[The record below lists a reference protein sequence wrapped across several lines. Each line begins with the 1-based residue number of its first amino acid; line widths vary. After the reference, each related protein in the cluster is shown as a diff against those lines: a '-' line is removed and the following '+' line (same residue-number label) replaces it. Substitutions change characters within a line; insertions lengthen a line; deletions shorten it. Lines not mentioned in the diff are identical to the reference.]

1 MPRYFV
7 DTWFLV
13 ARFDRA
19 DDQHAAAMA
28 IDRRVG
34 RSVMVSH
41 DGVMT
46 EFLAY
51 VAAYDSHN
59 RRGAVEFVRDFMR
72 RYLVVES
79 GRPLFLR
86 ALDLY
91 ARRLDKEYSLV
102 DCMSMVSMR
111 DLGLTHVL
119 TNDHHF
125 RQEGFT
131 VVNE

>member
-7 DTWFLV
+7 DTWFLI
-13 ARFDRA
+13 ARFDRT
-19 DDQHAAAMA
+19 DDQHLAAMA
-28 IDRRVG
+28 IERRFG
-34 RSVMVSH
+34 RSVMMSH

-51 VAAYDSHN
+51 VAGFDPYN

-72 RYLVVES
+72 RYIVMES

-102 DCMSMVSMR
+102 DCMSMLLMR
-111 DLGLTHVL
+111 DHGLTHVL